1 MKKYLKQVIA
11 VVVSTALSIA
21 ILTAMTVNAASS
33 GHLIVG
39 YTDPYSSPTTEPL
52 TNPDGTPYTEP
63 LTNPDGTPYTDDY
76 GPISEVADPY
86 YLHFVEMCQPAL
98 DGDKITSYMMSFL
111 PDGDDFTVTIDNL
124 PGSEYPYEFKVHR
137 CSWLM
142 PADDLIG
149 DENGNNIGFYKRT
162 DGAVTIGYNESTDH
176 IWVSGD
182 GVEMVQVYHSLPDN
196 SYNPTHPVTYPVQP
210 STAVEPFTTTPATEP
225 VTVLQKGDADGS
237 GSVTITDAT
246 TVQMA
251 SAELITLT
259 DAQRTAADVNK
270 DGKVDVLDATMI
282 QEYLVELVPGL
293 D

>member
-1 MKKYLKQVIA
+1 MKKYIKQLIA
-11 VVVSTALSIA
+11 VVAGTALSVS
-21 ILTAMTVNAASS
+21 ILTAMTANAATS
-33 GHLIVG
+33 GQLFTG
-39 YTDPYSSPTTEPL
+39 L
-52 TNPDGTPYTEP
+52 TNPDGAPYTEP
-63 LTNPDGTPYTDDY
+63 LTNPDGSPYEEEETY
-76 GPISEVADPY
+76 PPTECVDPY
-86 YLHFVEMCQPAL
+86 YLYYVEMCQPAL
-98 DGDKITSYMMSFL
+98 DAQSITSYSMSFL
-111 PDGDDFTVTIDNL
+111 PPFTVTIDNL
-124 PGSEYPYEFKVHR
+124 PASEYSYEFKVHR

-142 PADDLIG
+142 PADDWIG

-162 DGAVTIGYNESTDH
+162 DGAVTISYDESTDH
-176 IWVSGD
+176 IWVSGE

-196 SYNPTHPVTYPVQP
+196 SYNPTHPTTEPVTTAPV
-210 STAVEPFTTTPATEP
+210 EELTTTPAATEP